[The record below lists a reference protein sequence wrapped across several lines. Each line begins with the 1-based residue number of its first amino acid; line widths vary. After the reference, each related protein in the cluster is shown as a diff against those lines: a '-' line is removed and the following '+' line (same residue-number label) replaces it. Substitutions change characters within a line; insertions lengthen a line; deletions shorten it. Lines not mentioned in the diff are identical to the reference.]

1 MLRPVFTSQQI
12 LPSNQK
18 DVLPS
23 LSSSNVIYKFEC
35 AHCENV
41 YVGRTSRRLCDRINE
56 HVPSFIRSKQFE
68 RYSLSDHRGTYKS
81 SITAHLMQ
89 NEECGRKYST
99 DSFTIIKRA
108 RTSFHL
114 SVLEAVCI
122 NKTKPVLC
130 KQKQFV
136 FATKLFPNFIKKKK
150 SANQ

>member
-1 MLRPVFTSQQI
+1 MMVKESFLRLPWIGNQSTEVAKWVNSAIKSTYNAAMLHPVFTSQQI

-68 RYSLSDHRGTYKS
+68 RYSFGPHGECRNLKVFREFKS
-81 SITAHLMQ
+81 RILALKM
-89 NEECGRKYST
+89 K
-99 DSFTIIKRA
+99 
-108 RTSFHL
+108 
-114 SVLEAVCI
+114 V
-122 NKTKPVLC
+122 
-130 KQKQFV
+130 
-136 FATKLFPNFIKKKK
+136 
-150 SANQ
+150 